1 MEVRNNT
8 DVQIVC
14 QIWV

>member
-1 MEVRNNT
+1 MEVLNNT